1 MIFEGAG
8 KRQAPSGFFANC
20 CGATYTKTITE
31 KTKVSAGH
39 KGIRVFEK
47 EIGTPYQGDKQSL
60 HHVKTRNGTITVSI
74 RHTW

>member
-8 KRQAPSGFFANC
+8 KSQAPSGFFADC
-20 CGATYTKTITE
+20 CGATYTKTISD
-31 KTKVSAGH
+31 KTNVYATH
-39 KGIRVFEK
+39 KGIRVFDQEF
-47 EIGTPYQGDKQSL
+47 GTPYQGNKQSL